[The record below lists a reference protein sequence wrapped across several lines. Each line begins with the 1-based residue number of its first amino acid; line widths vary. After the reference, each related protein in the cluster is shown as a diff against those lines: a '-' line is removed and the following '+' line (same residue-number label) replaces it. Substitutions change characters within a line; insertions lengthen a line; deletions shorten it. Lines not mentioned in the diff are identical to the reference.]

1 MIEANSDEIESKM
14 ILSTIQGFQNNID
27 LQRNENCNLNDF
39 KINYY
44 SDLVRKL
51 QVTLRFLQESQRF
64 LIKFERILI
73 SSSDNQSL
81 QVLKAMLYLNKQTLN
96 DLIES
101 RKKFND
107 LKISFEEKKS
117 NNGYSTLSLS
127 LVGASM
133 LVVAALLPLDIYLK
147 LKLFGCASVSFYVL
161 YILFVSDESSN
172 KTSNETEK
180 KEMSKYS

>member
-1 MIEANSDEIESKM
+1 
-14 ILSTIQGFQNNID
+14 
-27 LQRNENCNLNDF
+27 
-39 KINYY
+39 
-44 SDLVRKL
+44 
-51 QVTLRFLQESQRF
+51 LQESQRF
-64 LIKFERILI
+64 LIKFERFLF

-81 QVLKAMLYLNKQTLN
+81 QVLKAMLNLNKQTLF

-133 LVVAALLPLDIYLK
+133 LVVAALLPFDICLK
-147 LKLFGCASVSFYVL
+147 LKLFGCTSVSF
-161 YILFVSDESSN
+161 
-172 KTSNETEK
+172 
-180 KEMSKYS
+180 